1 MGTAASL
8 AGEGSSSS
16 GYVDERDSLPGPHDV
31 ADAGVPSGVSLASIP
46 EAEEG
51 VALVSAAMEIVARG
65 LHATGAME
73 PPALVLGQ
81 LQAMYGRHQVT
92 LIVPHLAVALFL
104 TRLEGRLLQGPLLR
118 ALAASLF
125 SATATADAAAVAY
138 AAAVKAADAAYAADV
153 RAGTGA
159 GAKAAKTAATA
170 KTARRGA
177 GGGSASAGGAAAPP
191 PPSSDSLS
199 LTSVAAEHDGLRAF
213 VLGHLSSPGG
223 GSVDSLA
230 TCVAAVAAA
239 LGRRNQYPGRAGG
252 ARNPPTSLDPS
263 VDELRA
269 FDALDQGLRSKAK
282 AKSEEKRSSEL
293 NQGLRGAQ
301 LATETAVPRTSPDI
315 AHVLRL
321 DTGLVPPRLPPPP
334 PRGDDSSEDSSDDE
348 DDEKKR
354 GGGGGVQGNVEVW
367 NPSVDENQWASNVLP
382 PLTRSV
388 FVLKVQQVQD
398 AWRWQRRQDE
408 GRDTWERSR
417 SRRTKR
423 YDDEEEGELLSD
435 LRLKLSPRGCAE
447 ARAARVKGVGEFWDE
462 DWDASGT
469 CEWVF
474 KRGGEWWYNR
484 GMALM
489 GETGADGVDGGETKS
504 TGSEG
509 TLGSSRVVLIS
520 GGIGMGKTMLVVNC
534 ITRFPRHVVGH
545 LFCDLLGR
553 RGGTRWGGRGGEG
566 GGAAREAVMSL
577 SAQLCEHSELGRK
590 YVRKRTVDE
599 GATTR

>member
-8 AGEGSSSS
+8 AGGGSSSS
-16 GYVDERDSLPGPHDV
+16 GYVDERDSLPDPHDV

-51 VALVSAAMEIVARG
+51 VALVSAAMEVVARG

-104 TRLEGRLLQGPLLR
+104 TRLEGRLLQGPLMR
-118 ALAASLF
+118 ALAESLF

-159 GAKAAKTAATA
+159 GAKAAKTAKTA
-170 KTARRGA
+170 KTAKRGA
-177 GGGSASAGGAAAPP
+177 GAGSASATAAAAAAATADA
-191 PPSSDSLS
+191 PSSDSSALA
-199 LTSVAAEHDGLRAF
+199 SVAAEHDGLRAF
-213 VLGHLSSPGG
+213 VLGHLSSPCG

-239 LGRRNQYPGRAGG
+239 LGRRNQYSGRAGG
-252 ARNPPTSLDPS
+252 ARIPPTSLDPS

-269 FDALDQGLRSKAK
+269 FDALDQGVRSKAK
-282 AKSEEKRSSEL
+282 AESEEKRSSEL

-301 LATETAVPRTSPDI
+301 LATETAVPRASPDI

-334 PRGDDSSEDSSDDE
+334 PRGDDSSDDSSDDE

-354 GGGGGVQGNVEVW
+354 GGGGGGVQGSNVEVW
-367 NPSVDENQWASNVLP
+367 NPSVDERQWASSVLP
-382 PLTRSV
+382 PLTRGV

-408 GRDTWERSR
+408 GRDAWERSR

-423 YDDEEEGELLSD
+423 YDDEEEELLSG
-435 LRLKLSPRGCAE
+435 LRRKLSPRGCAE

-474 KRGGEWWYNR
+474 KRGGEWWHNR

-489 GETGADGVDGGETKS
+489 GKTGADGMDGGETKS

-509 TLGSSRVVLIS
+509 TSGSRVVLIS

-553 RGGTRWGGRGGEG
+553 RGGTRWGGGEGGG

-590 YVRKRTVDE
+590 YVWKRTVGE
-599 GATTR
+599 